1 MAEHMTPVVAKVLP
15 EEKAA
20 FAAATRHVGTTPSNA
35 IRMFIAA
42 FNRCGTFPFDISPS
56 GAFGLPDAPCT
67 VSVPE
72 PDTLTSHG
80 SARLADEPG
89 QVAVRSSAGDVGTMT
104 EEGC

>member
-20 FAAATRHVGTTPSNA
+20 FAAATQLVGTTPSNA

-56 GAFGLPDAPCT
+56 GAFGAAPD
-67 VSVPE
+67 
-72 PDTLTSHG
+72 SHQQWLSQTAG
-80 SARLADEPG
+80 TWG
-89 QVAVRSSAGDVGTMT
+89 RSFSAGS
-104 EEGC
+104 

>member
-20 FAAATRHVGTTPSNA
+20 FAAATQLVGTTTSNA

-56 GAFGLPDAPCT
+56 GAFGA
-67 VSVPE
+67 E
-72 PDTLTSHG
+72 PDSH
-80 SARLADEPG
+80 
-89 QVAVRSSAGDVGTMT
+89 QQ
-104 EEGC
+104 

>member
-20 FAAATRHVGTTPSNA
+20 FAVATQLVGTTPSNA

-56 GAFGLPDAPCT
+56 GAFGTAPD
-67 VSVPE
+67 
-72 PDTLTSHG
+72 SH
-80 SARLADEPG
+80 
-89 QVAVRSSAGDVGTMT
+89 QQ
-104 EEGC
+104 